1 MGSGGTTECQETK
14 MRIKARSSADEQ
26 SSSKKES
33 IQPQVPLRL
42 PCYDFTSVTPH
53 TVTNIHLHPI
63 KRRNFGVFGA
73 KSFLFHQR
81 SEFWDGRSPA
91 SGICNSQGVTGGVY
105 KARVQIHRGVLIRDY

>member
-1 MGSGGTTECQETK
+1 MGSGGTIECQETK
-14 MRIKARSSADEQ
+14 MRTKARSSADEQ

-73 KSFLFHQR
+73 KSFNDEHSS
-81 SEFWDGRSPA
+81 SEA
-91 SGICNSQGVTGGVY
+91 SCSTKDQNFGMDDHLLRAYAIP
-105 KARVQIHRGVLIRDY
+105 RV